1 MQVPSLVANNYL
13 THVKGGA
20 QMPYQQR
27 NKNESLLS
35 QNLSDIK
42 RKLNRYYL
50 NTSIEKVR
58 KAKSRRV
65 IQDDKQMARS
75 SLDIAKD
82 FEIQNSIEQFNLNF
96 SQLRESDNNA
106 SS

>member
-1 MQVPSLVANNYL
+1 M

-58 KAKSRRV
+58 KVKSRRV
-65 IQDDKQMARS
+65 ITD
-75 SLDIAKD
+75 
-82 FEIQNSIEQFNLNF
+82 EG
-96 SQLRESDNNA
+96 
-106 SS
+106 